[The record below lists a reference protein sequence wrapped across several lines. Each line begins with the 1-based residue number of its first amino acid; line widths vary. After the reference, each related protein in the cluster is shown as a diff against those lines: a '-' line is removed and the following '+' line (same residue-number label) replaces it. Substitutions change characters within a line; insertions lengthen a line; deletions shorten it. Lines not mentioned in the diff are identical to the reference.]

1 MFECMQQTD
10 AGFSRHLEAGW
21 WQIRQAVIVFIQ
33 IVIHGQCLKCN
44 TFVKAVCKTSNL
56 HLFAVLCLVLQF
68 VYIFEDL
75 YTYTVKAVAAECDG
89 NLVKSIHLDMPICPY
104 EWKSILFTN

>member
-1 MFECMQQTD
+1 M
-10 AGFSRHLEAGW
+10 
-21 WQIRQAVIVFIQ
+21 IR
-33 IVIHGQCLKCN
+33 GQCLKCS

-89 NLVKSIHLDMPICPY
+89 NLVKSIHLDIPLSVRMKID
-104 EWKSILFTN
+104 IV